1 MTTQKVQSKIK
12 TSTIAIT
19 VLSILLA
26 VAVASTIVLAAF
38 TAGRTATTTITFGG
52 GLNMTLTSAESTD
65 FNEVAATT
73 NATVTI
79 TAKDNAFAKDNV
91 EMGALKAQTNQAAY
105 VGFKLSVANGS
116 GTTGTWSYA
125 GGVFTNTEAKLKVT
139 FTTTAT
145 AGTDDGVYYFASAT
159 TADTDVT
166 VFSKAVISSTSGS
179 VDDIAGKSIDITI
192 TFKAE
197 SVAGSGSIDNVKS
210 FT

>member
-38 TAGRTATTTITFGG
+38 SASRTATTTITFGG
-52 GLNMTLTSAESTD
+52 GLNMTLTSAESAD
-65 FNEVAATT
+65 FNAVAATT
-73 NATVTI
+73 DATVTI
-79 TAKDNAFAKDNV
+79 AAKDNAFAKDNV
-91 EMGALKAQTNQAAY
+91 EMGALSAQTNQAAY

-116 GTTGTWSYA
+116 GTTGTWTYA
-125 GGVFTNTEAKLKVT
+125 NGVFTNADAKLKVT

-145 AGTDDGVYYFASAT
+145 AGTGDGVYYFDVAT

-166 VFSKAVISSTSGS
+166 VFSKAVISSTTNS
-179 VDDIAGKSIDITI
+179 VDDIAGKSISITI

-197 SVAGSGSIDNVKS
+197 SVAGNGNIDNVKT
-210 FT
+210 FA